1 MSQLLL
7 KKTKDINKD
16 LQKQLIDDG
25 YNELLVNLLVNR
37 GYDKD
42 IIEALLSTGY
52 SNELPLYNDLTNVE
66 IGADIIESHIAN
78 GSTIY
83 IFGDYDS
90 DGVNSS
96 YILGDAINNIIF
108 NTESNATI
116 SIKLPERYEGY
127 GLNMNWCKKI
137 IAENQGEDVLVITVD
152 NGIAQDKEVAYLLEN
167 NIDVLI
173 TDHHMPNGHT
183 PKNVFIIDAFHN
195 NDSID
200 NKGLCGAGVAFKL
213 ATTLLDRYD
222 IEYRDDLYY
231 KYLIHVAIA
240 TITDS
245 MPMTLE
251 NIKYVYNGIQLLKD
265 GYGSIAIDYYRT
277 FNNNTELTPKDIAF
291 SLGPQINSCGRMNN
305 TSLALNYLFADDEDV
320 EDLYNAIV
328 NTNDER
334 KSKTKKAIEIAEEMI
349 EYKSPS
355 IAIQLEDVEGI
366 AGIIASHLSD
376 KFNKCTI
383 IFSQA
388 NDVLIGSARSEGHIN
403 LLSVLKQ
410 IERETD
416 YILKLGG
423 HANACGI
430 TIKKDSFNDFKNI
443 LNEKLTKII
452 LSQPLEENTSI
463 EIKVDDF
470 LTVAD
475 INKDNCESLKPLY
488 FFTESNPVFA
498 IKDVTIT
505 KVKYSNNN
513 MNNVQFFIEDKTGN
527 TSFWSWGIG
536 EQYKAL
542 GEPKLVTLIGELDN
556 KFGKPSF
563 NIISIIPKGEIV
575 YE

>member
-1 MSQLLL
+1 M
-7 KKTKDINKD
+7 INIRTMNKLD
-16 LQKQLIDDG
+16 RDDELIKRV
-25 YNELLVNLLVNR
+25 LINR

-42 IIEALLSTGY
+42 IIDALLETGY
-52 SNELPLYNDLTNVE
+52 SNELPVYNDLTNVN

-96 YILGDAINNIIF
+96 YILGDAINNIIYY
-108 NTESNATI
+108 TDSTATI
-116 SIKLPERYEGY
+116 NIKLPERSEGY
-127 GLNMNWCKKI
+127 GLNYKWCKSI
-137 IAENQGEDVLVITVD
+137 VENKDNDILVITVD

-173 TDHHMPNGHT
+173 TDHHQPNGHT
-183 PKNVFIIDAFHN
+183 PKDVFIIDAFHN
-195 NDSID
+195 NDDIN
-200 NKGLCGAGVAFKL
+200 NKGLCGAGVAFKV
-213 ATTLLDRYD
+213 AMTLLDRYNL
-222 IEYRDDLYY
+222 EVRDDLYY

-265 GYGSIAIDYYRT
+265 GYGSTAIDYYRE
-277 FNNNTELTPKDIAF
+277 FNSNTDLVPKDIAF

-305 TSLALNYLFADDEDV
+305 TGLALDYLFADEDDV

-334 KSKTKKAIEIAEEMI
+334 KAKTKKAIEIAEEMI
-349 EYKSPS
+349 EYKQPG
-355 IAIQLEDVEGI
+355 IAIQLAEVEGI

-376 KFNKCTI
+376 KYNRCTI
-383 IFSQA
+383 VFSQA
-388 NDVLIGSARSEGHIN
+388 NDVLIGSARSEGFVN

-410 IERETD
+410 IESETD
-416 YILKLGG
+416 YIVKLGG

-430 TIKKDSFNDFKNI
+430 TIKKENFNNFKEIFYNKLNNI
-443 LNEKLTKII
+443 LSNK
-452 LSQPLEENTSI
+452 PI
-463 EIKVDDF
+463 ETNSVINITVDDF
-470 LTVAD
+470 ITVAD
-475 INKDNCESLKPLY
+475 INKDNCEAIRPLY
-488 FFTESNPVFA
+488 FFTESTPVFA
-498 IKDVTIT
+498 IKDVTIN
-505 KVKYSNNN
+505 KVKYSGNNP
-513 MNNVQFFIEDKTGN
+513 NNVQFFISDKHGKFD
-527 TSFWSWGIG
+527 FWTWGMG

-542 GEPKLVTLIGELDN
+542 GEPKLVTLIGELDT

-563 NIISIIPKGEIV
+563 NVLNIIPKGEV
-575 YE
+575 KYE

>member
-1 MSQLLL
+1 MINI
-7 KKTKDINKD
+7 KTTNRHSEEEN
-16 LQKQLIDDG
+16 LIRRV
-25 YNELLVNLLVNR
+25 LINR

-42 IIEALLSTGY
+42 IIDALLNIGY
-52 SNELPLYNDLTNVE
+52 SNELPPYNDLTNVK

-96 YILGDAINNIIF
+96 YILGDAINNIIY
-108 NTESNATI
+108 NIDSTSTI
-116 SIKLPERYEGY
+116 NIKLPERYEGY
-127 GLNMNWCKKI
+127 GLNIEWCKKI
-137 IAENQGEDVLVITVD
+137 IAENQGNDVLVITVD

-167 NIDVLI
+167 GIDVLI
-173 TDHHMPNGHT
+173 TDHHQPNGHT

-213 ATTLLDRYD
+213 AMTLLDRYD
-222 IEYRDDLYY
+222 IDYKDDLYY

-245 MPMTLE
+245 MPMTIE

-265 GYGSIAIDYYRT
+265 GYGSTAIDYYRN
-277 FNNNTELTPKDIAF
+277 FNSNTDLVPKDIAF
-291 SLGPQINSCGRMNN
+291 GLGPQINSCGRMNN
-305 TSLALNYLFADDEDV
+305 TGLALDYLFASDDDV
-320 EDLYNAIV
+320 EDLYIAIA

-334 KSKTKKAIEIAEEMI
+334 KAKTKKAIEVAEEMI
-349 EYKSPS
+349 NHKEPS
-355 IAIQLEDVEGI
+355 IAIQLPEIEGI

-376 KFNKCTI
+376 KYGRCTI
-383 IFSQA
+383 VFSQA
-388 NDVLIGSARSEGHIN
+388 GDVLIGSARSEGYIN

-410 IERETD
+410 IENETN
-416 YILKLGG
+416 YIVKLGG

-430 TIKKDSFNDFKNI
+430 TIKKNTFNEFKEI
-443 LNEKLTKII
+443 LNDKIVHIISSKPVEEKTDIKIV
-452 LSQPLEENTSI
+452 
-463 EIKVDDF
+463 VDDIITTSD
-470 LTVAD
+470 L
-475 INKDNCESLKPLY
+475 NKDNCESIRPLY
-488 FFTESNPVFA
+488 FFTESNPIFA
-498 IKDVTIT
+498 IKDVTIN
-505 KVKYSNNN
+505 KVKYSGNNP
-513 MNNVQFFIEDKTGN
+513 NNIQFFISDKEGKFD
-527 TSFWSWGIG
+527 FWTWGIG

-563 NIISIIPKGEIV
+563 NVLNIIPKGEV
-575 YE
+575 KYE